1 MRRYPAEQIWEDL
14 MVESAYDYDAELGI
28 IVARS
33 LSKAPKRVVETILE
47 ECDFTVFG
55 QYGRRTRMCL
65 SPNTKHL
72 IVFSGSI
79 FSKTASHQYREVLLA
94 VAEYM
99 VSKKGL
105 AVCGRARRY
114 SEKCDSC
121 VDRFMCLTLGE
132 GEDGDV
138 LADVSTYQDYE
149 QKKSDEVKAL
159 VTKWNRKRVRD
170 KGKWL

>member
-1 MRRYPAEQIWEDL
+1 MNRYPAKQIIEDL
-14 MVESAYDYDAELGI
+14 MVETAYDGDTILGL
-28 IVARS
+28 IVARA
-33 LSKAPKRVVETILE
+33 LSKAPKRVVDTVVK
-47 ECDFTVFG
+47 ECDFAVLG
-55 QYGRRTRMCL
+55 QYGRGTRMCL
-65 SPNTKHL
+65 SPNAKHQ

-79 FSKTASHQYREVLLA
+79 LSKTASHQYREVLSA

-99 VSKKGL
+99 TSKKGL
-105 AVCGRARRY
+105 AVCGKTRKY
-114 SEKCDSC
+114 SKKCDSC

-149 QKKSDEVKAL
+149 QKKSYEVKAL

-170 KGKWL
+170 KGKSL